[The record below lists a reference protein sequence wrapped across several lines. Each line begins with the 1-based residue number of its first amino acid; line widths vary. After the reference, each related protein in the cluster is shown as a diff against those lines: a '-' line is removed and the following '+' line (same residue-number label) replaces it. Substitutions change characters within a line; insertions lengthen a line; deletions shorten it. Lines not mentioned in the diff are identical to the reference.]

1 MSSTLIRDAYTL
13 QALPDDPEGT
23 VVALVSVFNN
33 IDLVGDRVN
42 RNAFDI
48 WLMQRRAAGKGV
60 PILWAHDWKSTES
73 ILGYA
78 NPENIRPTDDGLVV
92 KFKLDTSIP
101 WAKAVYQLLQQQAAE
116 FSFGYQVVRQK
127 KAADGAND
135 LLEVTVSEITVCIKG
150 INPATRV
157 LSVKG
162 DALAEK
168 AARLVS
174 VDSIVERIEAEEAI
188 RAICTEE
195 GISDPAEEQAK
206 AETAAEERRKANA
219 LAMSRQLQTAQAIH
233 AGVLDEVRIGPRGN
247 VISGPIRAAQQAKAE
262 AREKATLA
270 EAREQ
275 RDRDRAKA
283 EATAAAARANGPSVG
298 NLRGRKVTS

>member
-1 MSSTLIRDAYTL
+1 MSTLISPITIEPTL
-13 QALPDDPEGT
+13 DTDPPGTVRAIVAVFGNVDRMGDRIMPGAFDKWLVTRRSSGKAVPVLYSHDWQGVGSLLGYCNPDDIQP
-23 VVALVSVFNN
+23 VA
-33 IDLVGDRVN
+33 
-42 RNAFDI
+42 
-48 WLMQRRAAGKGV
+48 KG
-60 PILWAHDWKSTES
+60 L
-73 ILGYA
+73 Y
-78 NPENIRPTDDGLVV
+78 V
-92 KFKLDTSIP
+92 KFQLDLSTP
-101 WAKAVYQLLQQQAAE
+101 WAKVVHTLLGQGALE
-116 FSFGYQVVRQK
+116 YSFGYRVIRER
-127 KAADGAND
+127 KAADGANE
-135 LLEVTVSEITVCIKG
+135 LLELEVSEFGPCLKG
-150 INPATRV
+150 VNPATETI
-157 LSVKG
+157 SVKG
-162 DALAEK
+162 SLQQRADRLASG
-168 AARLVS
+168 AAIY
-174 VDSIVERIEAEEAI
+174 DRIMAEEAI
-188 RAICTEE
+188 KAICAEE
-195 GISDPAEEQAK
+195 GITDPIVEQAK